1 LIEVEAGEAALTAH
15 AASVEDERPLF
26 NPMRLAN
33 VNAEMRGGVI
43 DARGLLLLDSQARNL
58 ASFTAR
64 HDVES
69 GAGLASFSAEALQFG
84 DALQPYEITELAR
97 GVVENVRGPASGA
110 AEVTW
115 DKEAVRANG
124 RVRLEGVSLAMS
136 TIPIIENVRGEV
148 VFDDLFALT
157 TPPGQQVSVGL
168 VNPGIAVE
176 NGRLRFQLLGAQRV
190 AVESAE
196 FDFASGILALDPTII
211 TLGADEANV
220 RLLLRDL
227 DAARLLSTLNFPD
240 LHATGTIEGSFPL
253 RLARNTAFVTNGE
266 LYAAPGGGTIQYVG
280 TAGESATGAA
290 RVAFDALRSF
300 DYDKLR
306 ITLNGDISGEVVSSI
321 SFTGENSGRPVDLT
335 ELAPIPGVSR
345 VTARGVPFAFNVTVT
360 APFRRLA
367 QTAAG
372 FANPRDIISD
382 VMVTQTPPDP
392 AATPNSTPNQ

>member
-1 LIEVEAGEAALTAH
+1 
-15 AASVEDERPLF
+15 
-26 NPMRLAN
+26 
-33 VNAEMRGGVI
+33 
-43 DARGLLLLDSQARNL
+43 
-58 ASFTAR
+58 
-64 HDVES
+64 
-69 GAGLASFSAEALQFG
+69 
-84 DALQPYEITELAR
+84 
-97 GVVENVRGPASGA
+97 
-110 AEVTW
+110 
-115 DKEAVRANG
+115 
-124 RVRLEGVSLAMS
+124 VRLEGVSLAMS